1 MTEMDLKTPALKTPE
16 VVIVAAVASNGV
28 IGREG
33 DMPWKLSSDLKRFKA
48 ITMGKPVV
56 MGRKTF
62 DSIGKPLP
70 GRPNIVISRSQAL
83 IDGVVVTPGLA
94 AALEKAASLV
104 PENDPEI
111 CVIGGG
117 EIYRQ
122 AIERADRLE
131 ITHVEGEV
139 EGDTVF
145 PDIDPAVWTLESE
158 ERIDAGERD
167 SHDMRFAVY
176 RRTIRGDWRT

>member
-1 MTEMDLKTPALKTPE
+1 MSERDLKTPSLKTPE
-16 VVIVAAVASNGV
+16 IVIVAAVAENGV
-28 IGREG
+28 IGRDG

-70 GRPNIVISRSQAL
+70 GRPNIVISRSEAL
-83 IDGVVVTPGLA
+83 IDGATVTPGLG

-104 PENDPEI
+104 EGDNLEI

-117 EIYRQ
+117 EIYRH
-122 AIERADRLE
+122 AMERADRLE
-131 ITHVEGEV
+131 ITHVEGRV
-139 EGDTVF
+139 DGDTVF
-145 PDIDPAVWTLESE
+145 PTIDPDVWTLECE
-158 ERIDAGERD
+158 ERISAGERD

-176 RRTIRGDWRT
+176 RRSI

>member
-1 MTEMDLKTPALKTPE
+1 MSEPDLKTPSLKTPE
-16 VVIVAAVASNGV
+16 IVIVAAVAENGV
-28 IGREG
+28 IGRDG

-48 ITMGKPVV
+48 ITIGKPVV

-83 IDGVVVTPGLA
+83 IDGAIVTTGLG

-104 PENDPEI
+104 PENDPVI

-122 AIERADRLE
+122 AIDRADRLE
-131 ITHVEGEV
+131 ITHVTGEI

-145 PDIDPAVWTLESE
+145 PEIDPAVWQLVSE
-158 ERIDAGERD
+158 EMVSPGERD
-167 SHDMRFAVY
+167 SHAMRFAVY
-176 RRTIRGDWRT
+176 RRIS

>member
-1 MTEMDLKTPALKTPE
+1 MTGPELKTPSLKTPE
-16 VVIVAAVASNGV
+16 VAIVAAVAENGV
-28 IGREG
+28 IGRDG

-70 GRPNIVISRSQAL
+70 GRPNIVISRSEAL
-83 IDGVVVTPGLA
+83 IDGAIVTPGLG

-104 PENDPEI
+104 EGDNLEI

-122 AIERADRLE
+122 AMERADRLE
-131 ITHVEGEV
+131 ITHVEGRV
-139 EGDTVF
+139 DGDTVF
-145 PDIDPAVWTLESE
+145 PTIDPDVWALESE
-158 ERIDAGERD
+158 ERISAGERD

-176 RRTIRGDWRT
+176 RRSI

>member
-1 MTEMDLKTPALKTPE
+1 M
-16 VVIVAAVASNGV
+16 VAAVADNGV
-28 IGREG
+28 IGRDG
-33 DMPWKLSSDLKRFKA
+33 DMPWQLSSDLRRFKA

-70 GRPNIVISRSQAL
+70 GRPNIVISRSAAA
-83 IDGVVVTPGLA
+83 IDGAIVTPGLD
-94 AALEKAASLV
+94 AALEKAASLI
-104 PENDPEI
+104 EGDTTEI

-122 AIERADRLE
+122 ALERADRLE
-131 ITHVEGEV
+131 ITHVEGRV
-139 EGDTVF
+139 DGDTVF
-145 PDIDPAVWTLESE
+145 PAIDPDVWTLESE
-158 ERIDAGERD
+158 ERVCAGERD

-176 RRTIRGDWRT
+176 RRTA